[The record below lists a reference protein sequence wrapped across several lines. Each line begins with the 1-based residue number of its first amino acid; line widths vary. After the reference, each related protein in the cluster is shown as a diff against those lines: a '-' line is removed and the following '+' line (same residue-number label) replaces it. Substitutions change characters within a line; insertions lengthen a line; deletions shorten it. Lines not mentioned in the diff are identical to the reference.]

1 MLYSPYPPLRS
12 RMGCMGCLS
21 PLGCFVFV
29 VAIIICVILIVYPDS
44 PFRPSLPNLFSQP
57 TPVHHSSKPD
67 VRVLSAYL
75 GHGQDVRGTPTL
87 AVDFVNRVLAAA
99 HSPTQGTGQ
108 ALYDLSKQYGIDDAY
123 ALAFFQHESQFG
135 TTGIARLT
143 HSLGNI
149 RCTAGYQ
156 CIGGFRTYAS
166 WAQGYQDWY
175 KLIRTLYINEWHL
188 STVEQIVPVYA
199 PAADHNNV
207 AGYITAVLTAVAAWR
222 AGRVQV

>member
-1 MLYSPYPPLRS
+1 MLYSPYPPLR
-12 RMGCMGCLS
+12 RRLGCLS
-21 PLGCFVFV
+21 PFGCFVFV
-29 VAIIICVILIVYPDS
+29 IAIVICVILVVYPNS
-44 PFRPSLPNLFSQP
+44 LFRPSFSLPNPFVQP
-57 TPVHHSSKPD
+57 TPTHHSTSD
-67 VRVLSAYL
+67 VRELSAHL
-75 GHGQDVRGTPTL
+75 GYGQDIQGFPTL
-87 AVDFVNRVLAAA
+87 LASFVNQVLAAA
-99 HSPTQGTGQ
+99 HSPAQGTGQ
-108 ALYDLSKQYGIDDAY
+108 ALYDLSQQYGIDDAY

-199 PAADHNNV
+199 PAADHNSV
-207 AGYITAVLTAVAAWR
+207 AGYVAAVLTAVAAWR
-222 AGRVQV
+222 AGRV